1 MTDTPRLVLATAN
14 PHKVEEILH
23 MVSGFD
29 IHVATLRDYPGVE
42 PGPETGEDFEA
53 NATLKAEAVAA
64 ATGCWALADDSGL
77 EVEALGGRPG
87 VFSKRYAGPDAS
99 SSDNNH
105 KLLQELE
112 AVPPEERRAR
122 FVTVMALARPG
133 EETLLVR
140 GEVKGTILEAPR
152 GRSGFGYDPLFYYP
166 PFDRS
171 FGELPLEE
179 KNRVSHRAEA
189 VAAMQKRLHHLLN
202 GEKERASPGRLGP
215 DPASSEALE
224 KETLERKVRTLEY
237 VEAVVVALIM
247 ALILREF
254 FMEAFKIPT
263 PSMAPTLRGQ
273 ERLGDRI
280 LVDKFIYQVRP
291 PRRWEII
298 VFRYPLNLNTNYIK
312 RLVGLPGE
320 AVWIVDG
327 DIWINGRIERKL
339 PALQEDLW
347 ISLFPECRD
356 PYGAMG
362 DEFGPPG
369 RFETPG
375 GESPSTGTWEAAP
388 GSGRSARLRYAF
400 QPDARTSMGRSAS
413 LRYGAPAI
421 GIGGY
426 RDIRFSGTVRLSDAA
441 STAAVE
447 LTTRGVVHR
456 VLFRAGGQG
465 TGTNLAEALRSGGGL
480 FTRNGKHLEP
490 GAGRHLPVGE
500 AVAVAVMFVDYQFI
514 VEVNGEIWFHH
525 AFEPRRVP
533 ETLNVQATTLTLTLG
548 EGGGRWGDLAV
559 ARDLH
564 YTSVKRFQVPEDSFL
579 VLGDNSTNS
588 RDSRKWGKIRMH
600 LKNGRVIEVEKDAP
614 DIRFHPRTRL
624 QTRYTDVLGN
634 HYLPEEIDFEKQ
646 REIVAAPFVSRDLLI
661 GRAFMVFFP
670 WPPFY
675 TREFRPGLI
684 R

>member
-1 MTDTPRLVLATAN
+1 MRDTPRLVLATEN

-23 MVSGFD
+23 MVSGLD
-29 IHVATLRDYPGVE
+29 IDVATLGDYPGVT

-53 NATLKAEAVAA
+53 NAAQKAEAVAA

-99 SSDNNH
+99 DSDNNR
-105 KLLQELE
+105 KLLLELA
-112 AVPPEERRAR
+112 AVAPGERRAR
-122 FVTVMALARPG
+122 FVTVMALARPD
-133 EETLLVR
+133 EKTLMVR
-140 GEVKGTILEAPR
+140 GEVEGTILEAPR
-152 GRSGFGYDPLFYYP
+152 GKTGFGYDPLFYYP

-179 KNRVSHRAEA
+179 KNRVSHRARA
-189 VAAMQKRLHHLLN
+189 VAAMKNRLHHLLN
-202 GEKERASPGRLGP
+202 GDPDRTSPGRVESGT
-215 DPASSEALE
+215 ASPEALE
-224 KETLERKVRTLEY
+224 KKVRTLEY

-280 LVDKFIYQVRP
+280 LVDKFIYQVRA

-298 VFRYPLNLNTNYIK
+298 VFRYPLNQNTNYIK

-327 DIWINGRIERKL
+327 DIWINRRIERKPL
-339 PALQEDLW
+339 ALQDDLW
-347 ISLFPECRD
+347 ISLFPGCRD

-362 DEFGPPG
+362 KEYGLPG
-369 RFETPG
+369 RFETSDG
-375 GESPSTGTWEAAP
+375 KGEWTGTWEAAP
-388 GSGRSARLRYAF
+388 GPGRIARLRYAF
-400 QPDARTSMGRSAS
+400 QPEAGNFGDRSAS
-413 LRYGAPAI
+413 VRFGAPAI

-426 RDIRFSGTVRLSDAA
+426 RDIRLSGTVTLQDAA

-447 LTTRGVVHR
+447 VTTRGVVHR
-456 VLFRAGGQG
+456 VRFRAGGQG
-465 TGTNLAEALRSGGGL
+465 SGTNLAEAIQSGRNRL
-480 FTRNGKHLEP
+480 FTGSGNHNEP
-490 GAGRHLPVGE
+490 GAGRCLPVGKE
-500 AVAVAVMFVDYQFI
+500 VAVRVMYVDYQFI
-514 VEVNGEIWFHH
+514 VEVDGEIWFRHV
-525 AFEPRRVP
+525 FEPRQDP
-533 ETLNVQATTLTLTLG
+533 DTLNIQATTLTLTLG
-548 EGGGRWGDLAV
+548 EGGGRWADLAV

-564 YTSVKRFQVPEDSFL
+564 HTTVKRFQVPEDSFL
-579 VLGDNSTNS
+579 VLGDNSANS
-588 RDSRKWGKIRMH
+588 RDSRKWEKIRMH
-600 LKNGRVIEVEKDAP
+600 LKNGRIIEVEKDAP
-614 DIRFHPRTRL
+614 DIRFHPHTRL

-634 HYLPEEIDFEKQ
+634 HYLPEEIDFDKQ
-646 REIVAAPFVSRDLLI
+646 REIVAAPFVSRDQLI

-675 TREFRPGLI
+675 THEFRPGLI